1 MTIATFRDETFRFRW
16 LHCEDPA
23 VEELEDLAVKY
34 GLHAT
39 SVRACLEPEH
49 HPKIEFF
56 ENSLFIVL
64 RFYDA
69 QASSDATSVR
79 ALTRKLA
86 IFATDDLILTVS
98 RTSQKSVSDLIGRW
112 TQKALSAKFDTLPHL
127 ISEFIRASEYS
138 FEQPLLSLQ
147 QALERLEERA
157 VEASDTSD
165 FLSQA
170 ICLRR
175 RASVIYRVTSQ
186 IAIVARE
193 CMTHFKSSESSY
205 FRHAAE
211 NCERLM
217 FNTDQVADD
226 IEDMIQ
232 LNMSLSSQRMTQSS
246 HKTNEVMRL
255 LTVFSVFFMPLNLIA
270 GIYGMNFDNMPGLHH
285 ASGFSLILG
294 LMALIGF
301 AAYSWFRRR
310 GWLQDHH

>member
-1 MTIATFRDETFRFRW
+1 MTIATFRDETHRFRW
-16 LHCEDPA
+16 LHCEDPG
-23 VEELEDLAVKY
+23 VEELEELAVKY

-56 ENSLFIVL
+56 DTSLFIVL

-69 QASSDATSVR
+69 SSPTDATSVR

-86 IFATDDLILTVS
+86 IFATNDLVLSVS
-98 RTSQKSVSDLIGRW
+98 RTSQKAVYDLQGRW
-112 TQKALSAKFDTLPHL
+112 TQKSLNTKFDTIAHL
-127 ISEFIRASEYS
+127 ISDFIRASEFS
-138 FEQPLLSLQ
+138 FEQPLLTLQ
-147 QALERLEERA
+147 QSLETLEERA
-157 VEASDTSD
+157 VDVNESSD

-193 CMTHFKSSESSY
+193 CMSHFKSGEASY
-205 FRHAAE
+205 FRNASE

-217 FNTDQVADD
+217 FNTNQVEND
-226 IEDMIQ
+226 IENMIQ
-232 LNMSLSSQRMTQSS
+232 LNMSLASQRMMQSS

-270 GIYGMNFDNMPGLHH
+270 GVYGMNFDHMPGLHH
-285 ASGFSLILG
+285 ASGFSLVLG
-294 LMALIGF
+294 LMALVGF
-301 AAYSWFRRR
+301 AAFIWFRKR
-310 GWLQDHH
+310 GWLQDDQ